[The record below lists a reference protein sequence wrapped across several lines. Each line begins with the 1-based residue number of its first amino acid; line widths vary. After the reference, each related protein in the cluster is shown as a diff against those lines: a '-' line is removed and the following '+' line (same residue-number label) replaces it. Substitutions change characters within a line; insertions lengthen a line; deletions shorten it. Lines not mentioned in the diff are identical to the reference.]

1 MLLAVADKEAE
12 STRLMTRRDASRTGV
27 PADRGAGGVAGAA
40 AKVAVALV
48 SVNHVVRRQEANPMP
63 WNSSLT
69 MATRS
74 DQPGDST
81 ADRCPGRRSRL
92 PRLDRSDSGVPS
104 Q

>member
-1 MLLAVADKEAE
+1 M
-12 STRLMTRRDASRTGV
+12 SLMTRRNASRTGV
-27 PADRGAGGVAGAA
+27 PADRGAGGVAGVA
-40 AKVAVALV
+40 AKVAVKVAVASV

-81 ADRCPGRRSRL
+81 ADRCHGRRIETAET
-92 PRLDRSDSGVPS
+92 RSKRGGG
-104 Q
+104 